1 MEIKSLA
8 ELKRELSLMHPAAL
22 AGICIQLARYKKENK
37 ELLGYLL
44 FDSNYE
50 PGYILKVKAEIDGLF
65 TELNRNNLYFTKKG
79 IRKILK
85 VTNRYIKYS
94 PHKKTEA
101 ELRLHYITRLK
112 ESGVRM
118 IPGTALGNLFD
129 GQVDKISKAIET
141 LHEDLR
147 RDYTEELKQ
156 VTMKE
161 KTGKG

>member
-85 VTNRYIKYS
+85 VTNKYIKYS
-94 PHKKTEA
+94 PHKKRPDSQEWVCEYEWSPA
-101 ELRLHYITRLK
+101 
-112 ESGVRM
+112 G
-118 IPGTALGNLFD
+118 
-129 GQVDKISKAIET
+129 
-141 LHEDLR
+141 
-147 RDYTEELKQ
+147 
-156 VTMKE
+156 
-161 KTGKG
+161 